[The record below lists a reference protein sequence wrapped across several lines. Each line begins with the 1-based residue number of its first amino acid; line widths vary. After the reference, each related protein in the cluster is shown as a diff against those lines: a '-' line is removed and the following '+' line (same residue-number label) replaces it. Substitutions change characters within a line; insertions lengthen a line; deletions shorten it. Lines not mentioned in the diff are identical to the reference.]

1 MEDVF
6 PHQFLKQTKNN
17 RIQFCVCKRI
27 RACCHMSLY
36 EMYREKITT
45 KKKIHSHLFPLEQ
58 SHKVQTQINHSHIGG
73 VMISVLTSSVF
84 VGSCAYLECVRW
96 FVCLPRMCS
105 LVRVL
110 TSSVFVGSC
119 VSLECVR
126 WFVCF
131 PRVCSLV
138 HVLTSSVF
146 VGSCASL
153 KCVRWFVCLPRV
165 CSLVRVLTRVFIGL
179 CAYLECVRWFEP
191 Q

>member
-96 FVCLPRMCS
+96 FVCLLVCS
-105 LVRVL
+105 LVCVL
-110 TSSVFVGSC
+110 TSSVFVGS
-119 VSLECVR
+119 S
-126 WFVCF
+126 
-131 PRVCSLV
+131 PSRVKPK
-138 HVLTSSVF
+138 TN
-146 VGSCASL
+146 
-153 KCVRWFVCLPRV
+153 K
-165 CSLVRVLTRVFIGL
+165 IGICGFFAKHSAL
-179 CAYLECVRWFEP
+179 RR
-191 Q
+191 